1 MINIDIKKELHGANG
16 DFELDVNL
24 EIKQGEFLALI
35 GKSGSGKTTLLRIL
49 AGLEKSSGVISVNNQ
64 IWQDDNNFLK
74 VQNRNIGFVFQDFAL
89 FENMSVEQN
98 LLYVNKDKDLANK
111 LLEITELS
119 KLKNRMPNSLS
130 GGQKQRVS
138 LCRSLMNKPKILL
151 MDEPLSALD
160 SNMRNKL
167 QNEILA
173 LHKEFNLTT
182 IMVSHD
188 LNETYRLANYIVELN
203 EGKILSK
210 GTKKEILLENNS
222 SKNFLLEGE
231 LLDII
236 KKEDKFIAILSVG
249 NKLVEVFI
257 DEEKSEILNVGD
269 KLNIDTRSFSLI

>member
-203 EGKILSK
+203 EGKIVSK
-210 GTKKEILLENNS
+210 GTKKEILLESNS

-231 LLDII
+231 ILDII

>member
-203 EGKILSK
+203 EGKIISK

-231 LLDII
+231 ILDII

>member
-1 MINIDIKKELHGANG
+1 MINIDIKKELHGSNG

-203 EGKILSK
+203 EGKIISK

-231 LLDII
+231 ILDII

>member
-119 KLKNRMPNSLS
+119 KLKNRMPSSLS

-203 EGKILSK
+203 EGKIISK

-231 LLDII
+231 ILDII

>member
-203 EGKILSK
+203 EGKIISK
-210 GTKKEILLENNS
+210 GTKKEILLESNS

-231 LLDII
+231 ILDII

>member
-1 MINIDIKKELHGANG
+1 MINIDIKKELHGSNG

-24 EIKQGEFLALI
+24 EIKEGEFLALI

-203 EGKILSK
+203 EGKIISK

-231 LLDII
+231 ILDII